1 MAVMTARV
9 KGLLNGWRAPQHRD
23 GLALV
28 ASSGMSSAVGLLY
41 WVLAAQIFPA
51 DVVGVNAVTVSSLM
65 LVGGVAHLNMS
76 HALLRFVPVAGT
88 ASRRFVVLGYL
99 VAITVSGLAGAGFGL
114 GAIWWAPKLIDVA
127 GYGTLVVFFALSCPI
142 WTLFTLQ
149 DYVLTAVNRA
159 TAVPIENLVFA
170 VLKVGLLV
178 AVAFAA
184 VPGGIALS
192 WVVGTALIVLPIN
205 LWLLVRLL
213 PAHGGKTVDRAVPI
227 TVGAVGRFV
236 GADYVGA
243 LFWQAAMMG
252 LPVLVLD
259 RLGAEAAAAYSMV
272 WQFGLALYMV
282 PSGMGQ
288 SMIAHNAAD
297 PGQVDKARRETVRRG
312 LMLVAPVALV
322 LAVGAP
328 LVLGLF
334 GPHYAATGAG
344 ALALVALSAIPNVI
358 TAAATSTARVRQRRG
373 VQFGVPTS
381 LSVLTIS
388 LAWLLMPH
396 LGVLAVGLAWL
407 LAQCSVAAVVLI
419 TNAPWVPGP
428 PGRLIDAIR
437 SSALLHRVGQ
447 DGLRRVG
454 APADWAIGS
463 HMDGGS
469 ETVVVA
475 IGPAGERRAL
485 LKAADTVHGQL
496 ELRQQTSALAALH
509 ADPRLQ
515 DWTPLIPRVLGTAQV
530 DDIYCL
536 TETFMPGGPGPDALA
551 DPARRDTFLSSA
563 VSAISELHRHTATL
577 RCVGNA
583 MLDEWVHGPIN
594 AISSTLPAGLRAE
607 ASNLAAMLDDRLRG
621 QVVGVGWAHGDYLP
635 VNLLAAPNGQVSAI
649 IDWCTAS
656 PDGLSVLDV
665 ATFVSMAEAMAGG
678 EEFGPV
684 VMRWLAGVP
693 QAEAEVL
700 VGCQSALG
708 GSVLAPEVLVL
719 LGWLKHVS
727 ACVSRSDR
735 MAANPV
741 WNRRNVRVVV
751 QEAASLLVTGAGAR
765 WRTREPGCAG
775 RASNGKAGGQVMS
788 FFPRSS
794 PS

>member
-1 MAVMTARV
+1 
-9 KGLLNGWRAPQHRD
+9 
-23 GLALV
+23 
-28 ASSGMSSAVGLLY
+28 MSSAVGLLY
-41 WVLAAQIFPA
+41 WVLAARILPA

-76 HALLRFVPVAGT
+76 HALLRFVPVAG
-88 ASRRFVVLGYL
+88 AAARRLVVLGYV

-114 GAIWWAPKLIDVA
+114 GAVWWAPKLIDVA
-127 GYGTLVVFFALSCPI
+127 GWGTLVAFFAVSCPV

-159 TAVPIENLVFA
+159 TAVPVENVVFA
-170 VLKVGLLV
+170 VLKIGLLV
-178 AVAFAA
+178 AVTLAA
-184 VPGGIALS
+184 LPGGIALS
-192 WVVGTALIVLPIN
+192 WVLATALIVLPIN
-205 LWLLVRLL
+205 LWLLIRLL
-213 PAHGGKTVDRAVPI
+213 PAHGEKTAERAVSI
-227 TVGAVGRFV
+227 TVNAVGRFV

-259 RLGAEAAAAYSMV
+259 RLGAEAAAAYSVV
-272 WQFGLALYMV
+272 WQFGLGLYMV

-297 PGQVDKARRETVRRG
+297 PGKVEAARRETVRRG
-312 LMLVAPVALV
+312 LMLVIPVALV
-322 LAVGAP
+322 LAFGAR
-328 LVLGLF
+328 LVLALF
-334 GPHYAATGAG
+334 GPRYAATGTG
-344 ALALVALSAIPNVI
+344 ALALIALSAIPNVI

-381 LSVLTIS
+381 LSVLTIG
-388 LAWLLMPH
+388 LGWLLMPR

-407 LAQCSVAAVVLI
+407 LAQCGVAAVVLL

-428 PGRLIDAIR
+428 PGRWIDGIR
-437 SSALLHRVGQ
+437 SSALLRRVGR

-454 APADWAIGS
+454 VPADWAIGS
-463 HMDGGS
+463 HMCGGS

-475 IGPAGERRAL
+475 LGPAGEAWAV
-485 LKAADTVHGQL
+485 LKAADTANGLL
-496 ELRQQTSALAALH
+496 ELGQQTSALAALH

-515 DWTPLIPRVLGTAQV
+515 SWTPLIPRVLGTADV
-530 DDIYCL
+530 GDVYCL
-536 TETFMPGGPGPDALA
+536 TETLMPGGPGPDALV
-551 DPARRDTFLSSA
+551 DPARRGVFLSSA

-577 RCVGNA
+577 RRVGDA
-583 MLDEWVHGPIN
+583 ELDEWVHGPID
-594 AISSTLPAGLRAE
+594 AISGTLPVALRAA
-607 ASNLAAMLDDRLRG
+607 ASGVAAVLDARLRG

-635 VNLLAAPNGQVSAI
+635 VNLLAAPDGQVSAI

-656 PDGLSVLDV
+656 PGNLSVLDV
-665 ATFVSMAEAMAGG
+665 AMFVSMAEAMAAG

-684 VMRWLAGVP
+684 VLRWLGGVP
-693 QAEAEVL
+693 RAEAEVL

-719 LGWLKHVS
+719 FGWLKHVS

-735 MAANPV
+735 TAANPV
-741 WNRRNVRVVV
+741 WNRRNVRLVV
-751 QEAASLLVTGAGAR
+751 QGAADLLDAGPP
-765 WRTREPGCAG
+765 TRSRPGWIT
-775 RASNGKAGGQVMS
+775 R
-788 FFPRSS
+788 
-794 PS
+794 

>member
-1 MAVMTARV
+1 MAVAVARAS
-9 KGLLNGWRAPQHRD
+9 GLLKGWRAPQHRD

-28 ASSGMSSAVGLLY
+28 VSSGMSSAVGLLY

-51 DVVGVNAVTVSSLM
+51 DVVGVNAVMVSSLM

-88 ASRRFVVLGYL
+88 AARRLVVRGYL

-127 GYGTLVVFFALSCPI
+127 GYGTLVVFFAVSCPV

-159 TAVPIENLVFA
+159 TAVPIENLVFS
-170 VLKVGLLV
+170 VLKIGLLV
-178 AVAFAA
+178 AVALAA
-184 VPGGIALS
+184 LPGGIALS
-192 WVVGTALIVLPIN
+192 WVVATALIVLPIN

-297 PGQVDKARRETVRRG
+297 PGKVDAARRETVRRG
-312 LMLVAPVALV
+312 LMLVTPVALV
-322 LAVGAP
+322 LTLCAP
-328 LVLGLF
+328 LVLALF
-334 GPHYAATGAG
+334 GPRYAATGAG
-344 ALALVALSAIPNVI
+344 ALALIALSAIPNVI
-358 TAAATSTARVRQRRG
+358 TAATTSTARVRQRRG

-381 LSVLTIS
+381 LSVLTIG

-396 LGVLAVGLAWL
+396 LGVLGVGLAWL

-419 TNAPWVPGP
+419 MNAPWVPGP
-428 PGRLIDAIR
+428 PGRWIDAIR
-437 SSALLHRVGQ
+437 SSALLRRLGQ
-447 DGLRRVG
+447 DGLRRAG

-485 LKAADTVHGQL
+485 LKAADTANGRL

-515 DWTPLIPRVLGTAQV
+515 NWTPLIPRVLGTAEV
-530 DDIYCL
+530 GDIYCL
-536 TETFMPGGPGPDALA
+536 TEALMPGGPGPDALT
-551 DPARRDTFLSSA
+551 DPARRGVFLAHA

-577 RCVGNA
+577 RRVGDA
-583 MLDEWVHGPIN
+583 ELDEWVHGPID
-594 AISSTLPAGLRAE
+594 AISCTLPAGLRTE
-607 ASNLAAMLDDRLRG
+607 ASGVAALLDARLRG
-621 QVVGVGWAHGDYLP
+621 QIVGVGWAHGDYLP
-635 VNLLAAPNGQVSAI
+635 VNLLAEPDGQVSAI
-649 IDWCTAS
+649 IDWCTAA

-665 ATFVSMAEAMAGG
+665 ALFVSMAEAMAAGT
-678 EEFGPV
+678 EFGPV
-684 VMRWLAGVP
+684 VLRWLGGVP
-693 QAEAEVL
+693 RAEAEVL
-700 VGCQSALG
+700 VECQSALG

-727 ACVSRSDR
+727 VCVSRSDR
-735 MAANPV
+735 TAANPV

-751 QEAASLLVTGAGAR
+751 QGAADLLDAWTP
-765 WRTREPGCAG
+765 TRSRPGWIT
-775 RASNGKAGGQVMS
+775 R
-788 FFPRSS
+788 
-794 PS
+794 

>member
-1 MAVMTARV
+1 
-9 KGLLNGWRAPQHRD
+9 
-23 GLALV
+23 
-28 ASSGMSSAVGLLY
+28 
-41 WVLAAQIFPA
+41 
-51 DVVGVNAVTVSSLM
+51 
-65 LVGGVAHLNMS
+65 
-76 HALLRFVPVAGT
+76 
-88 ASRRFVVLGYL
+88 
-99 VAITVSGLAGAGFGL
+99 
-114 GAIWWAPKLIDVA
+114 
-127 GYGTLVVFFALSCPI
+127 
-142 WTLFTLQ
+142 
-149 DYVLTAVNRA
+149 
-159 TAVPIENLVFA
+159 
-170 VLKVGLLV
+170 
-178 AVAFAA
+178 
-184 VPGGIALS
+184 
-192 WVVGTALIVLPIN
+192 
-205 LWLLVRLL
+205 
-213 PAHGGKTVDRAVPI
+213 
-227 TVGAVGRFV
+227 
-236 GADYVGA
+236 
-243 LFWQAAMMG
+243 
-252 LPVLVLD
+252 
-259 RLGAEAAAAYSMV
+259 
-272 WQFGLALYMV
+272 
-282 PSGMGQ
+282 
-288 SMIAHNAAD
+288 
-297 PGQVDKARRETVRRG
+297 RETVRRG
-312 LMLVAPVALV
+312 LTLVAPVALV
-322 LAVGAP
+322 LAVGSP

-381 LSVLTIS
+381 LSVLTIG

-407 LAQCSVAAVVLI
+407 FAQCSVAAVVLI

-428 PGRLIDAIR
+428 PGRLIDSIR

-577 RCVGNA
+577 HCVGNG

-607 ASNLAAMLDDRLRG
+607 ASNLAA
-621 QVVGVGWAHGDYLP
+621 
-635 VNLLAAPNGQVSAI
+635 
-649 IDWCTAS
+649 
-656 PDGLSVLDV
+656 
-665 ATFVSMAEAMAGG
+665 
-678 EEFGPV
+678 
-684 VMRWLAGVP
+684 
-693 QAEAEVL
+693 
-700 VGCQSALG
+700 
-708 GSVLAPEVLVL
+708 
-719 LGWLKHVS
+719 
-727 ACVSRSDR
+727 
-735 MAANPV
+735 
-741 WNRRNVRVVV
+741 
-751 QEAASLLVTGAGAR
+751 
-765 WRTREPGCAG
+765 
-775 RASNGKAGGQVMS
+775 
-788 FFPRSS
+788 
-794 PS
+794 

>member
-1 MAVMTARV
+1 MAVAVVRV
-9 KGLLNGWRAPQHRD
+9 KGLLEGWRAPQHRD

-28 ASSGMSSAVGLLY
+28 VSSGMSSAVGLLY
-41 WVLAAQIFPA
+41 WVLAAKILPA
-51 DVVGVNAVTVSSLM
+51 DVVGVGAVTVSSLM

-88 ASRRFVVLGYL
+88 AARKLVVRGYL
-99 VAITVSGLAGAGFGL
+99 VAIAVSGLAGAGFGL
-114 GAIWWAPKLIDVA
+114 GAIWWAPKLVDVA
-127 GYGTLVVFFALSCPI
+127 GYGTLVAFFAVSCPV

-159 TAVPIENLVFA
+159 TVVPIENLVFS
-170 VLKVGLLV
+170 VLKIGLLV
-178 AVAFAA
+178 AVTLAA

-192 WVVGTALIVLPIN
+192 WVVATALIVLPIN

-213 PAHGGKTVDRAVPI
+213 PAHGRKTVDRAVPI
-227 TVGAVGRFV
+227 TVGAVGRFI

-243 LFWQAAMMG
+243 LFWQAALMG

-297 PGQVDKARRETVRRG
+297 PGKVDQARRETVRRG
-312 LMLVAPVALV
+312 LMLVTPVALI
-322 LAVGAP
+322 LALGAP
-328 LVLGLF
+328 LVLALF
-334 GPHYAATGAG
+334 GPHYAATGTG

-381 LSVLTIS
+381 LSVLTIG

-396 LGVLAVGLAWL
+396 LGVLGVGLAWL

-428 PGRLIDAIR
+428 PGRWIDAVH
-437 SSALLHRVGQ
+437 SSALLRRIGQ

-454 APADWAIGS
+454 APAGWAIGS

-485 LKAADTVHGQL
+485 LKAADTANGQL

-509 ADPRLQ
+509 ADPRLSN
-515 DWTPLIPRVLGTAQV
+515 WTPLIPRVLGTAEV
-530 DDIYCL
+530 GDIYCHL
-536 TETFMPGGPGPDALA
+536 ETLMPGKPGSDALA
-551 DPARRDTFLSSA
+551 DPARRGPFLSSA
-563 VSAISELHRHTATL
+563 VSAISELHRHTAIL
-577 RCVGNA
+577 RRVGDTE
-583 MLDEWVHGPIN
+583 LDEWVHGPID
-594 AISSTLPAGLRAE
+594 AISAKLPAGLRTE
-607 ASNLAAMLDDRLRG
+607 ARNVAALLDARLRG
-621 QVVGVGWAHGDYLP
+621 EVLGIGWSHGDYLP

-665 ATFVSMAEAMAGG
+665 AMFVSMAEAMATG

-684 VMRWLAGVP
+684 VRRWLGGVP

-727 ACVSRSDR
+727 ICVSRSNR
-735 MAANPV
+735 TAANPV
-741 WNRRNVRVVV
+741 WNRRNVRVVL
-751 QEAASLLVTGAGAR
+751 QGAASRLDAGPVAH
-765 WRTREPGCAG
+765 WRTACRAQEPSCAS
-775 RASNGKAGGQVMS
+775 RASTSLDKY
-788 FFPRSS
+788 P
-794 PS
+794 